1 MGKLIF
7 LDFDGVLRRTT
18 SNPSQFD
25 KDCLDNFES
34 AMRQCSVSKIVISST
49 WRLALSLKELRSR
62 FSPDIAVRIIG
73 ITPENLE
80 DEPHARHAE
89 ILAFMQE
96 KKITALPWVAI
107 DDDPSHF
114 PPGSPL
120 LLTDSHSGFD
130 TACAARLVKMLH
142 E

>member
-25 KDCLDNFES
+25 KDCLENFES

-49 WRLALSLKELRSR
+49 WRLAISLKELRSR
-62 FSPDIAVRIIG
+62 FSPDIAARIVG
-73 ITPENLE
+73 VTPESLE
-80 DEPHARHAE
+80 EEAHPRHAE

-96 KKITALPWVAI
+96 KKVTALPWLAI

-114 PPGSPL
+114 PPGSPI
-120 LLTDSHSGFD
+120 LLTDPQNGFD
-130 TACAARLVKMLH
+130 TACAARLVKLLH